1 MKKSLLAI
9 SAVAALCLGTVAPA
23 MAYPAGQAPTLGLS
37 SVSRLVPGESISV
50 VVSRVKRD
58 CSVSVSWEG
67 QGITPVTGTVGRT
80 GKTPTLRIAT
90 PTTAGVYTLKTST
103 ISKACAGT
111 NSDYTIPPRTITVGK
126 VANVVAKLGTT
137 SAFSIKNPTI
147 RVSGTIKSGSLPVA
161 GKSVTVTLKKT
172 GMPDKV
178 ITPTTSA
185 TGAFNENFPGTTYSA
200 GSYTAVVSFVSDSK
214 FVGKSQTTKALTIR

>member
-9 SAVAALCLGTVAPA
+9 SAVAALSLGTVAPA

-37 SVSRLVPGESISV
+37 SVSRLAPGDSISV

-90 PTTAGVYTLKTST
+90 PATAGVYTLKTST
-103 ISKACAGT
+103 ISEACAGV
-111 NSDYTIPPRTITVGK
+111 SARSLDRKITVGK
-126 VANVVAKLGTT
+126 VASVVAKLGTT
-137 SAFSIKNPTI
+137 SAFSLKNPTI
-147 RVSGTIKSGSLPVA
+147 RVSGTIKSGSLAVA
-161 GKSVTVTLKKT
+161 DKTVTLTLKKA
-172 GMPDKV
+172 GMADKV
-178 ITPTTSA
+178 TSATTSA
-185 TGAFNENFPGTTYSA
+185 TGAFNVNFPGTNYSA
-200 GSYTAVVSFVSDSK
+200 GSYTAVVSFVSDST